1 MILQSIVNEEPTDS
15 TYRLHGSFIVRKQ
28 KLCIKHGRK
37 IMQLTCYPAG
47 CPGETIKVNFV
58 QRTHKTPG
66 TIPARLRFVRP
77 PYSTYR
83 VGFTTQDTT
92 YTLFTL
98 HQDLF
103 QTQHVGRSFMI
114 ETTPQPITTP
124 ETVKQSFETFTDAM
138 NPITKKS
145 TRP

>member
-1 MILQSIVNEEPTDS
+1 MILKSTDS

-28 KLCIKHGRK
+28 KLCIKQGRK
-37 IMQLTCYPAG
+37 IMQLICYPAG
-47 CPGETIKVNFV
+47 CPGETIKVNVV

-83 VGFTTQDTT
+83 VGFTTQDAT

-98 HQDLF
+98 HQGLF

-114 ETTPQPITTP
+114 DTTPQPTTP
-124 ETVKQSFETFTDAM
+124 TTVKQAFETFTDAM
-138 NPITKKS
+138 TPITKKS
-145 TRP
+145 IHP